1 MSVVGIDYGTK
12 RIGVAYS
19 ASRELA
25 SPYEIIPNPGDPES
39 AASRI
44 AAIGAELEAEL
55 FILGVPRGNR
65 HDAAAI
71 TARFEQ
77 LADLIRQKSCTE
89 VVLWDESHS
98 TVEAQALRAD
108 RGRKRGSRR
117 EDIDH
122 EAAAVILQSWLDH
135 ERRKSS

>member
-1 MSVVGIDYGTK
+1 M
-12 RIGVAYS
+12 AYS
-19 ASRELA
+19 TSRELA
-25 SPYEIIPNPGDPES
+25 SPYGVIPNPGDPES

-44 AAIGAELEAEL
+44 AAIGAELEADL
-55 FILGVPRGNR
+55 YVLGVPRGNR
-65 HDAAAI
+65 HDGAAI
-71 TARFEQ
+71 ATRFER

-98 TVEAQALRAD
+98 TVEAASLRAA
-108 RGRKRGSRR
+108 RGHRNRRNR